1 MVGGLTSLVQV
12 AKESSSSLTA
22 VDEVHESRRR
32 VLRGVM
38 DIIFPGSVCSNLV
51 GLGTLVHELRSHDRP
66 ESLFHVKH

>member
-1 MVGGLTSLVQV
+1 
-12 AKESSSSLTA
+12 LTA